1 MAVASSHADGILP
14 GTQQQFE
21 WLRRRFAAGL
31 PARWL
36 DVSQAADAALLQG
49 HLHRLSG
56 SAGSF
61 GFERLGCL
69 AREAELHCV
78 SGDALALAATLNQI
92 DTEIRAAAT
101 AMPS

>member
-1 MAVASSHADGILP
+1 MAVASAQTDGISP
-14 GTQQQFE
+14 ATQQQFE
-21 WLRRRFAAGL
+21 CLRQRFAAGL

-36 DVSQAADAALLQG
+36 DVSQAADAALLERQ
-49 HLHRLSG
+49 LHRLSG

-61 GFERLGCL
+61 GFERLGRL

-78 SGDALALAATLNQI
+78 SGDAVALAATLNQI
-92 DTEIRAAAT
+92 DTEIRAAAI